1 MVLRSMKDKE
11 FLRMEKIKVKTKKQL
26 GRESNLCHFFSGKTV
41 KVKHKLSD
49 KRRLGVIALKLKGY

>member
-1 MVLRSMKDKE
+1 MKDKE
-11 FLRMEKIKVKTKKQL
+11 FLRMEKIKVKIKKQL